1 MSCQVETETTEIT
14 QVLIDKDLIKVL
26 LVEDDA
32 IDRLLIERVLGGCP
46 QPIEFA
52 ADGAGSLSAAV
63 ECLSNGKYDVILLD
77 LMLPDSKGLETIRRI
92 KEINSHVPIVVLTG
106 LDDEQTGFSAIK
118 TGAMDYLV
126 KDQVLTNVLVRT
138 IRYAIERNRMQEALR
153 TKTALLEA
161 QTNAT
166 IDGILVTDEKQ
177 KRVLI
182 NQQIIKLFALPQHL
196 VENEDGKPLL
206 RYIADKV
213 KNPEQFIKKVSFL
226 YSHRN
231 EKSRDE
237 LEFKNGMTFDG
248 YSSPVVSKDGKYFGR
263 IWTFRDISYR
273 KKAEST
279 TVLAYSRVVQTNREL
294 REMQSQLVQTE
305 KLASIGQLAAGIAHE
320 MNNPVGFVASNFE
333 TLEGYVTK
341 FESLMLIHE
350 NLLKEV
356 KSVGSESLRKK
367 AEMVESTRNNMKM
380 DFVLADIQQLCK
392 DSKDGL
398 HRVTGIIQSLR
409 DFSRI
414 DQPGAFS
421 EYKIN
426 EGILATLVVVG
437 NEIKYHC
444 DVKTELGEVP
454 AVTCN
459 PGQINQVMLNIIVN
473 ASQAVTSQERQ
484 GMGNITIK
492 TYATDKHVVCE
503 ISDDGPGIPKELFT
517 KIFDPFFTTKPVG
530 KGTGLGLSVS
540 YDIIVNKHKGKLL
553 VDSVVGKGAT
563 FTIKLPLTGNNQTPN
578 VG

>member
-1 MSCQVETETTEIT
+1 VETETTEIT

>member
-1 MSCQVETETTEIT
+1 METETTKIT
-14 QVLIDKDLIKVL
+14 QVLIDKDMIKVL

-32 IDRLLIERVLGGCP
+32 IDKLIVEKILRGCSR
-46 QPIEFA
+46 PIEFA
-52 ADGAGSLSAAV
+52 TDSAGSLSEAI
-63 ECLSNGKYDVILLD
+63 ESLNIGEYDVVLLD

-106 LDDEQTGFSAIK
+106 FDDEQTGFSAIK

-126 KDQVLTNVLVRT
+126 KDQVLANVLVRT

-153 TKTALLEA
+153 SKTALLEA

-182 NQQIIKLFALPQHL
+182 NQQIIRLFALPQHL
-196 VENEDGKPLL
+196 VKNEDGKPLL

-213 KNPEQFIKKVSFL
+213 KDPEQFIKKVSFL

-248 YSSPVVSKDGKYFGR
+248 YSSPVVDKDGKYFGR
-263 IWTFRDISYR
+263 IWTFRDITYR
-273 KKAEST
+273 KKAEGNT
-279 TVLAYSRVVQTNREL
+279 ILAYSHLVQTNREL
-294 REMQSQLVQTE
+294 RETQSQLVQAE
-305 KLASIGQLAAGIAHE
+305 KLASIGQLAAGVAHE
-320 MNNPVGFVASNFE
+320 MNNPVGFVSSNFE
-333 TLEGYVTK
+333 TLEGYVTRIK
-341 FESLMLIHE
+341 SLMLIHE
-350 NLLKEV
+350 NFLKEV
-356 KSVGSESLRKK
+356 KSAGSESLRKN
-367 AEMVESTRNNMKM
+367 AEMVESTRSNMKM
-380 DFVLADIQQLCK
+380 DFVMADIQQLCK

-414 DQPGAFS
+414 DQPSDLG
-421 EYKIN
+421 EYNIN
-426 EGILATLVVVG
+426 EGVLATLVVVG

-459 PGQINQVMLNIIVN
+459 PGQINQVMLNIIIN
-473 ASQAVTSQERQ
+473 ASQAITSQERQ
-484 GMGNITIK
+484 CMGSITIK

-503 ISDDGPGIPKELFT
+503 ISDDGPGMPKELFT

-530 KGTGLGLSVS
+530 RGTGLGLSVS
-540 YDIIVNKHKGKLL
+540 YDIIVNKHKGELL

-563 FTIKLPLTGNNQTPN
+563 FTIKLPLTGSNQTPN

>member
-1 MSCQVETETTEIT
+1 METETTEIT